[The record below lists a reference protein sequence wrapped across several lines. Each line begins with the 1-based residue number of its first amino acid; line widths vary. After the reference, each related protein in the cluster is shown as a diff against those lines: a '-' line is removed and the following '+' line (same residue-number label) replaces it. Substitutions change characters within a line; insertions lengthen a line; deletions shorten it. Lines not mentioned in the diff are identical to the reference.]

1 MILITGATGKTG
13 SATAKSLGEQG
24 ERFRALIRN
33 EEKKEGLESIGG
45 EVVIGSIENT
55 DVVNQSMQGVKTVLV
70 LLPNSE
76 SQLALEKQ
84 LVDSA
89 KQAGVERIV
98 KMSSIEATPDA
109 TSPIPKLHL
118 ESEEYIKQSG
128 LAWTM
133 IKPNFYMQ
141 NLLAS
146 AGTIKDQGKI
156 FLPMGE
162 GKTGMID
169 TTDVGKVIAKVLS
182 EDGHESMNHEITGP
196 EILSFYEVAEIFSK
210 ALGKQVDY
218 VDVPMDAYKETLGQF
233 LTNQWHLDAV
243 IDLFKGI
250 AEGGIEDKTN
260 TFNELTG
267 ETPKSLSQFLAENSF
282 IFKS

>member
-1 MILITGATGKTG
+1 MILLTGATGKTG
-13 SATAKSLGEQG
+13 SATAKALN
-24 ERFRALIRN
+24 ERGIKFKALIRN
-33 EEKKEGLESIGG
+33 EEKREGIESLGG
-45 EVVIGSIENT
+45 EVIIGSIENKEAV
-55 DVVNQSMQGVKTVLV
+55 DQSMVDIETALI

-76 SQLALEKQ
+76 NQLSLEKQ

-89 KQAGVERIV
+89 KQAGANRIV

-109 TSPIPKLHL
+109 TSPIPRLHL

-128 LAWTM
+128 LNWTM
-133 IKPNFYMQ
+133 VKPNFYMQ

-146 AGTIKDQGKI
+146 AATIKDQGKI

-169 TTDVGKVIAKVLS
+169 TTDVGKVLSKVLS

-196 EILSFYEVAEIFSK
+196 EILSFFEVAEIFTQG
-210 ALGKQVDY
+210 LGKQVDY
-218 VDVPMDAYKETLGQF
+218 IDVPLAAYKETLGQF

-250 AEGGIEDKTN
+250 ADGGIEEKTDTYSN
-260 TFNELTG
+260 LMG
-267 ETPKSLSQFLAENSF
+267 ESPKSLSQFISENSF

>member
-13 SATAKSLGEQG
+13 SATAKSLGEKG
-24 ERFRALIRN
+24 ETFRALIRN
-33 EEKKEGLESIGG
+33 EEKKEGLESLGG

-55 DVVNQSMQGVKTVLV
+55 EVVNQSMQGVKTVLV

-146 AGTIKDQGKI
+146 AGTIKEQGKI
-156 FLPMGE
+156 FLPMGD

-169 TTDVGKVIAKVLS
+169 TTDVGKVLAKVLS

-196 EILSFYEVAEIFSK
+196 EILSFYEVAEIFSQV
-210 ALGKQVDY
+210 LGKQVDY

-250 AEGGIEDKTN
+250 AEGGIEDKTD
-260 TFNELTG
+260 TFNELMG
-267 ETPKSLSQFLAENSF
+267 ESPKSLSQFLAENSF

>member
-13 SATAKSLGEQG
+13 SATAKSLGEKG
-24 ERFRALIRN
+24 EIFRALIRN
-33 EEKKEGLESIGG
+33 EEKKEGLESLGG
-45 EVVIGSIENT
+45 EVIIGSIENT
-55 DVVNQSMQGVKTVLV
+55 QVVNQSMQGVKSVLV

-146 AGTIKDQGKI
+146 AGTIKEQGKI
-156 FLPMGE
+156 FLPMGD

-169 TTDVGKVIAKVLS
+169 TTDVGKVLAKVLS

-196 EILSFYEVAEIFSK
+196 EILSFYEVAEIFSQV
-210 ALGKQVDY
+210 LGKQVDY
-218 VDVPMDAYKETLGQF
+218 VDVPMGAYKETLGQF

-250 AEGGIEDKTN
+250 AEGGIEDKTD
-260 TFNELTG
+260 TFNELMG

>member
-13 SATAKSLGEQG
+13 SATAKSLGEKG
-24 ERFRALIRN
+24 ETFRALIRN
-33 EEKKEGLESIGG
+33 EEKKEGLESLGG

-55 DVVNQSMQGVKTVLV
+55 EVVNQSMQGVTTVLV

-146 AGTIKDQGKI
+146 AGTIKEQGKI
-156 FLPMGE
+156 FLPMGD

-169 TTDVGKVIAKVLS
+169 TTDVGKVLAKVLS

-196 EILSFYEVAEIFSK
+196 EILSFYEVAEIFSQ

-250 AEGGIEDKTN
+250 AEGGIEDKTD
-260 TFNELTG
+260 TFNELMG

>member
-13 SATAKSLGEQG
+13 SATAKSLGEKG

-33 EEKKEGLESIGG
+33 EEKKEGLESLGG

-98 KMSSIEATPDA
+98 KMSTIEATPDA

-169 TTDVGKVIAKVLS
+169 TTDVGTVIAKVLS

>member
-13 SATAKSLGEQG
+13 SATAKSLSEKGEI
-24 ERFRALIRN
+24 FRALIRN
-33 EEKKEGLESIGG
+33 EEKKEGLESLGG

-55 DVVNQSMQGVKTVLV
+55 EVVNQSMQGVKTVLV

-146 AGTIKDQGKI
+146 AGTIKEQGKI
-156 FLPMGE
+156 FLPMGD

-169 TTDVGKVIAKVLS
+169 TTDVGKVLAKVLS

-196 EILSFYEVAEIFSK
+196 EILSFYEVAEIFSQV
-210 ALGKQVDY
+210 LGKQVDY

-250 AEGGIEDKTN
+250 AEGGIEDKTD
-260 TFNELTG
+260 TFNELMG

>member
-1 MILITGATGKTG
+1 MILLTGATGKTG
-13 SATAKSLGEQG
+13 SATAKALNEKGIT
-24 ERFRALIRN
+24 FRALIRN
-33 EEKKEGLESIGG
+33 EEKRGDIESLGG
-45 EVVIGSIENT
+45 EVVIGSIENKEAV
-55 DVVNQSMQGVKTVLV
+55 DQSMVDVETALI

-76 SQLALEKQ
+76 NQLSLEKQ

-89 KQAGVERIV
+89 KQAGAKRVV

-128 LAWTM
+128 LSWTM

-169 TTDVGKVIAKVLS
+169 TTDVGKVLAKVLS

-210 ALGKQVDY
+210 GLDKQVDY
-218 VDVPMDAYKETLGQF
+218 VDVPLGAYKETLGQF

-250 AEGGIEDKTN
+250 ADGGIEEKTD
-260 TFNELTG
+260 TYSELMG
-267 ETPKSLSQFLAENSF
+267 ESPKSLSEFISENSF

>member
-13 SATAKSLGEQG
+13 SATAKSLGEKG
-24 ERFRALIRN
+24 ETFRALIRN
-33 EEKKEGLESIGG
+33 EEKKEGLESLGG

-55 DVVNQSMQGVKTVLV
+55 EVVNQSMQGVTTVLV

-89 KQAGVERIV
+89 KKAGVERIV

-146 AGTIKDQGKI
+146 AGTIKEQGKI
-156 FLPMGE
+156 FLPMGD

-169 TTDVGKVIAKVLS
+169 TTDVGKVLAKVLS

-196 EILSFYEVAEIFSK
+196 EILSFYEVAEIFSQV
-210 ALGKQVDY
+210 LGKQVDY

-250 AEGGIEDKTN
+250 AEGGIEDKTD
-260 TFNELTG
+260 TFNELMG

>member
-1 MILITGATGKTG
+1 MILLTGATGKTG
-13 SATAKSLGEQG
+13 SATAKALN
-24 ERFRALIRN
+24 ERGIKFRALIRN
-33 EEKKEGLESIGG
+33 EEKREDIESLGG
-45 EVVIGSIENT
+45 EVIIGSIENKEAV
-55 DVVNQSMQGVKTVLV
+55 DQSMVDVETALI

-76 SQLALEKQ
+76 NQLSLEKQ

-89 KQAGVERIV
+89 KQAGANRVV

-109 TSPIPKLHL
+109 TSPIPRLHL

-128 LAWTM
+128 LNWTM
-133 IKPNFYMQ
+133 VKPNFYMQ

-146 AGTIKDQGKI
+146 AATIKDQGKI

-169 TTDVGKVIAKVLS
+169 TTDVGKVLAKVLS

-196 EILSFYEVAEIFSK
+196 EILSFFEVAEIFTQG
-210 ALGKQVDY
+210 LGKQVDY
-218 VDVPMDAYKETLGQF
+218 VDVPLAAYKETLGQF

-250 AEGGIEDKTN
+250 ADGGIEEKTDTYSN
-260 TFNELTG
+260 LMG
-267 ETPKSLSQFLAENSF
+267 ESPKSLSQFISENSF

>member
-1 MILITGATGKTG
+1 MILLTGATGKTG
-13 SATAKSLGEQG
+13 SATAKALNEKGIT
-24 ERFRALIRN
+24 FRALIRN
-33 EEKKEGLESIGG
+33 EEKRGDIESLGG
-45 EVVIGSIENT
+45 EVVIGSIENKEAV
-55 DVVNQSMQGVKTVLV
+55 DQSMVDVETALI

-76 SQLALEKQ
+76 NQLSLEKQ

-89 KQAGVERIV
+89 KQAGAKRVV

-128 LAWTM
+128 LNWTM

-169 TTDVGKVIAKVLS
+169 TTDVGKVLAKVLS

-196 EILSFYEVAEIFSK
+196 EILSFNEVAEIFSK
-210 ALGKQVDY
+210 GLDKHVDY
-218 VDVPMDAYKETLGQF
+218 VDVPLAAYKETLGQF

-250 AEGGIEDKTN
+250 ADGGIEEKTD
-260 TFNELTG
+260 TYSELMG
-267 ETPKSLSQFLAENSF
+267 ESPKSLSEFISENSF

>member
-13 SATAKSLGEQG
+13 SATAKSLGEKG
-24 ERFRALIRN
+24 ETFRALIRN
-33 EEKKEGLESIGG
+33 EDKKEGLESLGG

-55 DVVNQSMQGVKTVLV
+55 EVVNQSMQGVKTVLV

-146 AGTIKDQGKI
+146 AGTIKEQGKI
-156 FLPMGE
+156 FLPMGD

-169 TTDVGKVIAKVLS
+169 TTDVGKVLAKVLS

-196 EILSFYEVAEIFSK
+196 EILSFYEVAEIFSQV
-210 ALGKQVDY
+210 LGKQVDY

-250 AEGGIEDKTN
+250 AEGGIEDKTD
-260 TFNELTG
+260 TFNELMG
-267 ETPKSLSQFLAENSF
+267 ETPTSLSQFLAENSF

>member
-1 MILITGATGKTG
+1 MILLTGATGKTG
-13 SATAKSLGEQG
+13 SATAKALN
-24 ERFRALIRN
+24 ERGIKFRALIRN
-33 EEKKEGLESIGG
+33 EEKREEIESLGG
-45 EVVIGSIENT
+45 EVVIGSIENKEAV
-55 DVVNQSMQGVKTVLV
+55 DQSMVDIEAALI

-76 SQLALEKQ
+76 NQLSLEKQ

-89 KQAGVERIV
+89 KQAGANRVV

-128 LAWTM
+128 LNWTM

-169 TTDVGKVIAKVLS
+169 TTDVGKVLAKVLS

-196 EILSFYEVAEIFSK
+196 EILSFYEVAEIFSQG
-210 ALGKQVDY
+210 LGKQVDY
-218 VDVPMDAYKETLGQF
+218 VDVPLGAYKETLGQF

-250 AEGGIEDKTN
+250 ADGGIEEKTD
-260 TFNELTG
+260 TYSELMG
-267 ETPKSLSQFLAENSF
+267 ESPKSLSEFISENSF

>member
-1 MILITGATGKTG
+1 MILLTGATGKTG
-13 SATAKSLGEQG
+13 SATAKALNEKGIT
-24 ERFRALIRN
+24 FRALIRN
-33 EEKKEGLESIGG
+33 EEKRGAIESLGG
-45 EVVIGSIENT
+45 EVVIGSIENKEAV
-55 DVVNQSMQGVKTVLV
+55 DQSMVDVETALI

-76 SQLALEKQ
+76 NQLSLEKQ

-89 KQAGVERIV
+89 KQAGAKRVV

-128 LAWTM
+128 LNWTM

-169 TTDVGKVIAKVLS
+169 TTDVGKVLAKVLS
-182 EDGHESMNHEITGP
+182 EDGHESINHEITGP
-196 EILSFYEVAEIFSK
+196 EILSFNEVAEIFSK
-210 ALGKQVDY
+210 GLDKQVDY
-218 VDVPMDAYKETLGQF
+218 VDVPLAAYKETLGQF

-250 AEGGIEDKTN
+250 ADGGIEEKTD
-260 TFNELTG
+260 TYSELMG
-267 ETPKSLSQFLAENSF
+267 ESPKSLSEFISENSF

>member
-1 MILITGATGKTG
+1 MILLTGATGKTG
-13 SATAKSLGEQG
+13 SATAKALNEKGIT
-24 ERFRALIRN
+24 FRALIRN
-33 EEKKEGLESIGG
+33 EEKRGDIESLGG
-45 EVVIGSIENT
+45 EVVIGSIENKEAV
-55 DVVNQSMQGVKTVLV
+55 DQSMVDVETALI

-76 SQLALEKQ
+76 NQLSLEKQ

-89 KQAGVERIV
+89 KQAGAKRVV

-128 LAWTM
+128 LSWTM

-169 TTDVGKVIAKVLS
+169 TTDVGKVLAKVLS

-210 ALGKQVDY
+210 GLDKQVDY
-218 VDVPMDAYKETLGQF
+218 VDVPLAAYKETLGQF

-250 AEGGIEDKTN
+250 ADGGIEEKTD
-260 TFNELTG
+260 TYSELMG
-267 ETPKSLSQFLAENSF
+267 ESPKSLSEFISENSF

>member
-1 MILITGATGKTG
+1 MILLTGATGKTG
-13 SATAKSLGEQG
+13 SATAKALN
-24 ERFRALIRN
+24 ERGIKFRALIRN
-33 EEKKEGLESIGG
+33 EEKREGIESLGG
-45 EVVIGSIENT
+45 EVIIGSIENKEAV
-55 DVVNQSMQGVKTVLV
+55 DQSMVDVETALI

-76 SQLALEKQ
+76 NQLRLEKQ

-89 KQAGVERIV
+89 KQAGANRIV

-109 TSPIPKLHL
+109 TSPIPRLHL

-128 LAWTM
+128 LNWTM
-133 IKPNFYMQ
+133 VKPNFYMQ

-146 AGTIKDQGKI
+146 AATIKDQGKI

-169 TTDVGKVIAKVLS
+169 TTDVGKVLAKVLS

-196 EILSFYEVAEIFSK
+196 EILSFFEVAEIFTQG
-210 ALGKQVDY
+210 LGKQVDY
-218 VDVPMDAYKETLGQF
+218 VDVPLAAYKETLGQF

-250 AEGGIEDKTN
+250 ADGGIEEKTDTYSN
-260 TFNELTG
+260 LMG
-267 ETPKSLSQFLAENSF
+267 ESPKSLSQFISENSF

>member
-13 SATAKSLGEQG
+13 SATAKSLGEKG
-24 ERFRALIRN
+24 ETFRALIRN
-33 EEKKEGLESIGG
+33 EEKKEGLESLGG

-55 DVVNQSMQGVKTVLV
+55 EVVNQSMQGVKTVLV

>member
-1 MILITGATGKTG
+1 MILLTGATGKTG
-13 SATAKSLGEQG
+13 SATAKALNEKGIT
-24 ERFRALIRN
+24 FRALIRN
-33 EEKKEGLESIGG
+33 EEKRGDIESLGG
-45 EVVIGSIENT
+45 EVVIGSIENKEAV
-55 DVVNQSMQGVKTVLV
+55 DQSMVDVETALI

-76 SQLALEKQ
+76 NQLSLEKQ

-89 KQAGVERIV
+89 KQAGTKRVV

-128 LAWTM
+128 LNWTM

-169 TTDVGKVIAKVLS
+169 TTDVGKVLAKVLS

-196 EILSFYEVAEIFSK
+196 EILSFNEVAEIFSK
-210 ALGKQVDY
+210 GLDKQVDY
-218 VDVPMDAYKETLGQF
+218 VDVPLAAYKETLGQF

-250 AEGGIEDKTN
+250 ADGGIEEKTD
-260 TFNELTG
+260 TYSELMG
-267 ETPKSLSQFLAENSF
+267 ESPKSLSEFISENSF

>member
-13 SATAKSLGEQG
+13 SATAKSLGEKG

-169 TTDVGKVIAKVLS
+169 TTDVGTVIAKVLS

-260 TFNELTG
+260 TFNELMG

>member
-13 SATAKSLGEQG
+13 SATAKSLGEKG
-24 ERFRALIRN
+24 ETFRALIRN
-33 EEKKEGLESIGG
+33 EEKKEGLESLGG

-55 DVVNQSMQGVKTVLV
+55 EVVNQSMRGVKTVLV

-146 AGTIKDQGKI
+146 AGTIKEQGKI
-156 FLPMGE
+156 FLPMGD

-169 TTDVGKVIAKVLS
+169 TTDVGKVLAKVLS

-196 EILSFYEVAEIFSK
+196 EILSFYEVAEIFSQV
-210 ALGKQVDY
+210 LGKQVDY

-250 AEGGIEDKTN
+250 AEGGIEDKTD
-260 TFNELTG
+260 TFNELMG

>member
-1 MILITGATGKTG
+1 MILLTGATGKTG
-13 SATAKSLGEQG
+13 SATAKALNEKGIT
-24 ERFRALIRN
+24 FRALIRN
-33 EEKKEGLESIGG
+33 EEKRGDIESLGG
-45 EVVIGSIENT
+45 EVVIGSIENKEAV
-55 DVVNQSMQGVKTVLV
+55 DQSMVDVETALI

-76 SQLALEKQ
+76 NQLSLEKQ

-89 KQAGVERIV
+89 KQAGAKRVV

-128 LAWTM
+128 LNWTM

-169 TTDVGKVIAKVLS
+169 TTDVGKVLAKVLS
-182 EDGHESMNHEITGP
+182 EDGHESMNHGITGP
-196 EILSFYEVAEIFSK
+196 EILSFNEVAEIFSK
-210 ALGKQVDY
+210 GLDKQVDY
-218 VDVPMDAYKETLGQF
+218 VDVPLAAYKETLGQF

-250 AEGGIEDKTN
+250 ADGGIEEKTD
-260 TFNELTG
+260 TYSELMG
-267 ETPKSLSQFLAENSF
+267 ESPKSLSEFISENSF

>member
-1 MILITGATGKTG
+1 MILLTGATGKTG
-13 SATAKSLGEQG
+13 SATAKALNEKGKT
-24 ERFRALIRN
+24 FRALIRN
-33 EEKKEGLESIGG
+33 DEKRGDIESLGG
-45 EVVIGSIENT
+45 EVVIGSIENKEAV
-55 DVVNQSMQGVKTVLV
+55 DQSMVDVETALI

-76 SQLALEKQ
+76 NQLSLEKQ

-89 KQAGVERIV
+89 KQAGAKRVV

-128 LAWTM
+128 LSWTM

-169 TTDVGKVIAKVLS
+169 TTDVGKVLAKVLS

-196 EILSFYEVAEIFSK
+196 EILSFNEVAEIFSK
-210 ALGKQVDY
+210 GLDKQVDY
-218 VDVPMDAYKETLGQF
+218 VDVPLAAYKETLGQF

-250 AEGGIEDKTN
+250 ADGGIEEKTD
-260 TFNELTG
+260 TYSELMG
-267 ETPKSLSQFLAENSF
+267 ESPKSLSEFISENSF

>member
-13 SATAKSLGEQG
+13 SATAKSLGEKG
-24 ERFRALIRN
+24 ETFRALIRN
-33 EEKKEGLESIGG
+33 EEKKEGLESLGG

-55 DVVNQSMQGVKTVLV
+55 EVVNQSMQGVKTVLV

-146 AGTIKDQGKI
+146 AGTIKEQGKI

-169 TTDVGKVIAKVLS
+169 TTDVGKVLAKVLS

-196 EILSFYEVAEIFSK
+196 EILSFYEVAEIFSQ

-218 VDVPMDAYKETLGQF
+218 VDVPMDAYNETLGQF

-243 IDLFKGI
+243 IDLFNGI
-250 AEGGIEDKTN
+250 AEGGIEDKTD
-260 TFNELTG
+260 TFNELMG

>member
-13 SATAKSLGEQG
+13 SATAKSLGEKG
-24 ERFRALIRN
+24 ETFRALIRN
-33 EEKKEGLESIGG
+33 EEKKEGLESLGG

-55 DVVNQSMQGVKTVLV
+55 EVVNQSMQGVTTVLV

-89 KQAGVERIV
+89 KKAGVERIV

-146 AGTIKDQGKI
+146 AGTIKEQGKI
-156 FLPMGE
+156 FLPMGD

-169 TTDVGKVIAKVLS
+169 TTDVGKVLAKVLS

-196 EILSFYEVAEIFSK
+196 EILSFYEVAKIFSQV
-210 ALGKQVDY
+210 LGKQVDY

-250 AEGGIEDKTN
+250 AEGGIEDKTD
-260 TFNELTG
+260 TFNELMG

>member
-1 MILITGATGKTG
+1 MILLTGATGKTG
-13 SATAKSLGEQG
+13 SATAKALNEKGVT
-24 ERFRALIRN
+24 FRALIRN
-33 EEKKEGLESIGG
+33 EEKRGDIESLGG
-45 EVVIGSIENT
+45 EVVIGSIESKEAV
-55 DVVNQSMQGVKTVLV
+55 DQSMVDVETALI

-76 SQLALEKQ
+76 NQLSLEKQ

-89 KQAGVERIV
+89 KQAGAKRVV

-128 LAWTM
+128 LSWTM

-169 TTDVGKVIAKVLS
+169 TTDVGKVLAKVLS

-196 EILSFYEVAEIFSK
+196 EILSFNEVAEIFSK
-210 ALGKQVDY
+210 GLDKQVDY
-218 VDVPMDAYKETLGQF
+218 VDVPLAAYKETLGQF

-250 AEGGIEDKTN
+250 ADGGIEEKTD
-260 TFNELTG
+260 TYSELMG
-267 ETPKSLSQFLAENSF
+267 ESPKSLSEFISENSF

>member
-13 SATAKSLGEQG
+13 SATAKSLGEKG
-24 ERFRALIRN
+24 ETFRALIRN
-33 EEKKEGLESIGG
+33 EEKKEGLESLGG

-55 DVVNQSMQGVKTVLV
+55 EVVNQSMQGVKTVLV

-146 AGTIKDQGKI
+146 AGTIKEQGKI
-156 FLPMGE
+156 FLPMGD

-169 TTDVGKVIAKVLS
+169 TTDVGKVLAKVLS

-196 EILSFYEVAEIFSK
+196 EILSFYEVAEIFSQV
-210 ALGKQVDY
+210 LGKQVDY

-250 AEGGIEDKTN
+250 AEGGIEDKTD
-260 TFNELTG
+260 TFNELMG

>member
-13 SATAKSLGEQG
+13 SATAKSLGEKG
-24 ERFRALIRN
+24 ETFRALIRN
-33 EEKKEGLESIGG
+33 EEKKEGLESLGG

-146 AGTIKDQGKI
+146 AGTIKEQGKI
-156 FLPMGE
+156 FLPMGD

-169 TTDVGKVIAKVLS
+169 TTDVGKVLAKVLS

-250 AEGGIEDKTN
+250 AEGGIEDKTD
-260 TFNELTG
+260 TFNELMG

>member
-13 SATAKSLGEQG
+13 SATAKSLGEKG
-24 ERFRALIRN
+24 ETFRALIRN
-33 EEKKEGLESIGG
+33 EEKKEGLESLGG

-55 DVVNQSMQGVKTVLV
+55 EVVNQSMQGVKTVLV

-169 TTDVGKVIAKVLS
+169 TTDVGTVIAKVLS

-196 EILSFYEVAEIFSK
+196 EILSFYEVAEIFSR

>member
-1 MILITGATGKTG
+1 MILLTGATGKTG
-13 SATAKSLGEQG
+13 SATAKALNEKGIT
-24 ERFRALIRN
+24 FRALIRN
-33 EEKKEGLESIGG
+33 EEKRGAIESLGG
-45 EVVIGSIENT
+45 EVVIGSIENKEAV
-55 DVVNQSMQGVKTVLV
+55 DQSMVDVETALI

-76 SQLALEKQ
+76 NQLSLEKQ

-89 KQAGVERIV
+89 KQAGAKRVV

-128 LAWTM
+128 LNWTM

-169 TTDVGKVIAKVLS
+169 TTDVGKVLAKVLS

-196 EILSFYEVAEIFSK
+196 EILSFNEVAEIFSK
-210 ALGKQVDY
+210 GLDKQVDY
-218 VDVPMDAYKETLGQF
+218 VDVPLAAYKETLGQF

-250 AEGGIEDKTN
+250 ADGGIEEKTD
-260 TFNELTG
+260 TYSELMG
-267 ETPKSLSQFLAENSF
+267 ESPKSLSEFISENSF

>member
-1 MILITGATGKTG
+1 MILLTGATGKTG
-13 SATAKSLGEQG
+13 SATAKALNEKGVT
-24 ERFRALIRN
+24 FRALIRN
-33 EEKKEGLESIGG
+33 EEKRGDIESLGG
-45 EVVIGSIENT
+45 EVVIGSIENKEAV
-55 DVVNQSMQGVKTVLV
+55 DQSMVDVETALI

-76 SQLALEKQ
+76 NQLSLEKQ

-89 KQAGVERIV
+89 KQAGAKRVV

-118 ESEEYIKQSG
+118 ESEAYIKQSG
-128 LAWTM
+128 LSWTM

-169 TTDVGKVIAKVLS
+169 TTDVGKVLAKVLS

-196 EILSFYEVAEIFSK
+196 EILSFNEVAEIFSK
-210 ALGKQVDY
+210 GLDKQVDY
-218 VDVPMDAYKETLGQF
+218 VDVPLAAYKETLGQF

-250 AEGGIEDKTN
+250 ADGGIEEKTD
-260 TFNELTG
+260 TYSELMG
-267 ETPKSLSQFLAENSF
+267 ESPKSLSEFISENSF

>member
-13 SATAKSLGEQG
+13 SATAKSLGEKG
-24 ERFRALIRN
+24 ETFRALIRN
-33 EEKKEGLESIGG
+33 EEKKEGIESLGG

-55 DVVNQSMQGVKTVLV
+55 EVVNQSMQGVKTVLV

-146 AGTIKDQGKI
+146 AGTIKEQGKI
-156 FLPMGE
+156 FLPMGD

-169 TTDVGKVIAKVLS
+169 TTDVGKVLAKVLS

-196 EILSFYEVAEIFSK
+196 EILSFYEVAEIFSQV
-210 ALGKQVDY
+210 LGKQVDY

-250 AEGGIEDKTN
+250 AEGGIEDKTD
-260 TFNELTG
+260 TFNELMG

-282 IFKS
+282 IFKT

>member
-13 SATAKSLGEQG
+13 SATAKSLGEKG
-24 ERFRALIRN
+24 EKFRALIRN
-33 EEKKEGLESIGG
+33 EEKKEGLESLGG
-45 EVVIGSIENT
+45 EGVIGSIENT

-169 TTDVGKVIAKVLS
+169 TTDVGTVIAKVLS

-196 EILSFYEVAEIFSK
+196 EILSFFEVAEIFSQV
-210 ALGKQVDY
+210 LGKQVDY

>member
-1 MILITGATGKTG
+1 MILLTGATGKTG
-13 SATAKSLGEQG
+13 SATAKALN
-24 ERFRALIRN
+24 ERGIKFRALIRN
-33 EEKKEGLESIGG
+33 EEKREEIESLGG
-45 EVVIGSIENT
+45 EVVIGSIENKEAV
-55 DVVNQSMQGVKTVLV
+55 DQSMVDIEAALI

-76 SQLALEKQ
+76 NQLSLEKQ

-89 KQAGVERIV
+89 KQAGANRVV

-109 TSPIPKLHL
+109 TSPIPRLHL

-128 LAWTM
+128 LNWTM
-133 IKPNFYMQ
+133 VKPNFYMQ

-146 AGTIKDQGKI
+146 AATIKDQGKI

-169 TTDVGKVIAKVLS
+169 TTDVGKVLAKVLS

-196 EILSFYEVAEIFSK
+196 EILSFFEVAEIFTQG
-210 ALGKQVDY
+210 LGKQVDY
-218 VDVPMDAYKETLGQF
+218 VDVPLAAYKETLGQF

-250 AEGGIEDKTN
+250 ADGGIEEKTDTYSN
-260 TFNELTG
+260 LMG
-267 ETPKSLSQFLAENSF
+267 ESPKSLSQFVSENSF

>member
-13 SATAKSLGEQG
+13 SATAKSLGEKG
-24 ERFRALIRN
+24 ETFRALIRN
-33 EEKKEGLESIGG
+33 EEKKEGLESLGG

-55 DVVNQSMQGVKTVLV
+55 EVVNQSMQGVKTVLV

-146 AGTIKDQGKI
+146 AGTIKEQGKI
-156 FLPMGE
+156 FLPMGD

-169 TTDVGKVIAKVLS
+169 TTDVGKVLAKVLS

-196 EILSFYEVAEIFSK
+196 EILSFYEVAEIFSQV
-210 ALGKQVDY
+210 LGKQVDY
-218 VDVPMDAYKETLGQF
+218 VDVPMDAYKKTLGQF

-250 AEGGIEDKTN
+250 AEGGIEDKTD
-260 TFNELTG
+260 TFNELMG

>member
-1 MILITGATGKTG
+1 MILLTGATGKTG
-13 SATAKSLGEQG
+13 SATAKALN
-24 ERFRALIRN
+24 ERGIKFRALIRN
-33 EEKKEGLESIGG
+33 EEKREGIESLGG
-45 EVVIGSIENT
+45 EVIIGSIENKEAV
-55 DVVNQSMQGVKTVLV
+55 DQSMVDIETALI

-76 SQLALEKQ
+76 NQLSLEKQ

-89 KQAGVERIV
+89 KQAGANRIV

-109 TSPIPKLHL
+109 TSPIPRLHL

-128 LAWTM
+128 LNWTM
-133 IKPNFYMQ
+133 VKPNFYMQ

-146 AGTIKDQGKI
+146 AATIKDQGKI

-169 TTDVGKVIAKVLS
+169 TTDVGKVLAKVLS

-196 EILSFYEVAEIFSK
+196 EILSFFEVAEIFTQG
-210 ALGKQVDY
+210 LGKQVDY
-218 VDVPMDAYKETLGQF
+218 IDVPLAAYKETLGQF

-250 AEGGIEDKTN
+250 ADGGIEEKTDTYSN
-260 TFNELTG
+260 LMG
-267 ETPKSLSQFLAENSF
+267 ESPKSLSQFISENSF

>member
-13 SATAKSLGEQG
+13 SATAKSLGEKG

-33 EEKKEGLESIGG
+33 EEKKEGLESLGG

-55 DVVNQSMQGVKTVLV
+55 EVVNQSMQGVKTVLV

-169 TTDVGKVIAKVLS
+169 TTDVGTVIAKVLS

>member
-13 SATAKSLGEQG
+13 SATAKSLSEKGET
-24 ERFRALIRN
+24 FRALIRN
-33 EEKKEGLESIGG
+33 EEKKEGLESLGG

-55 DVVNQSMQGVKTVLV
+55 EVVNQSMQGVKTVLV

-146 AGTIKDQGKI
+146 AGTIKEQGKI
-156 FLPMGE
+156 FLPMGD

-169 TTDVGKVIAKVLS
+169 TTDVGKVLAKVLS

-196 EILSFYEVAEIFSK
+196 EILSFYEVAEIFSQV
-210 ALGKQVDY
+210 LGKQVDY

-250 AEGGIEDKTN
+250 AEGGIEDKTD
-260 TFNELTG
+260 TFSELMG